1 MGLPIYLSRR
11 LSLSSGGRK
20 SSPAVRV
27 ATVAVALAVAVMIIS
42 ISIVIGFKREITERV
57 TGFNADIVL
66 TALPSYNENGE
77 AVEDNL
83 VTLTPTLKKIL
94 TDLPFVTD
102 VALQVN
108 LPSILKTPDNFKGVY
123 LKPLAGQQVKGF
135 VSSALEEGKLPDND
149 SSILISRNIAD
160 ALSLKTGDHIPTYFM
175 TNTIDVS
182 KMRISGIYN
191 SHFDDYDDNFAFT
204 TAAPLIARSG
214 ISQSQATAILVSV
227 DDFSGIDE
235 YTAIIQSAITQA
247 LKDELIYKPL
257 RVTNARY
264 SGAAYF
270 HWLDMLDTNVWV
282 ILILMT
288 VVSCVTLISSMLIMM
303 VDKVRFIA
311 LMSALGA
318 SRRLLGRVF
327 VMLAIRVAILGLLIG
342 DILGVG
348 LVLLQKYTLWLPLDP
363 DSYYIDFVP
372 VAVNWYAFLAL
383 NIGVLVVTFLML
395 LLPSRYVGR
404 FSPAR
409 VLVRE

>member
-27 ATVAVALAVAVMIIS
+27 ATAAVALAVAVMIIS

-57 TGFNADIVL
+57 TGFNADIML
-66 TALPSYNENGE
+66 TALPSYDSDGKP
-77 AVEDNL
+77 VEDNL
-83 VTLTPTLKKIL
+83 VTLTPTLRKIL

-102 VALQVN
+102 VAMQVN
-108 LPSILKTPDNFKGVY
+108 LPSILKTQDNFQGVY
-123 LKPLAGQQVKGF
+123 LKPLAGRQVTRF
-135 VSSALEEGKLPDND
+135 VSSALEEGTLPDND

-160 ALSLKTGDHIPTYFM
+160 ALSLKTGDKIPTYFL

-204 TAAPLIARSG
+204 TAAPLAARTGLSP
-214 ISQSQATAILVSV
+214 SQATAILVSV
-227 DDFSGIDE
+227 DDFTKIEE
-235 YTAIIQSAITQA
+235 YTALLQTALNQA
-247 LKDELIYKPL
+247 LTDELIYKPI
-257 RVTNARY
+257 RVVNARY

-288 VVSCVTLISSMLIMM
+288 VVSCVTLISGMLIMM

-311 LMSALGA
+311 LMSALGG
-318 SRRLLGRVF
+318 SRRLLSRVF
-327 VMLAIRVAILGLLIG
+327 VLLAIRVALLGLLIG

-348 LVLLQKYTLWLPLDP
+348 LVLLQKYTQWLPLDP

-383 NIGVLVVTFLML
+383 NVGVVIVTFLML

-404 FSPAR
+404 ISPAR